1 MSERVE
7 VSVVI
12 PTHNRP
18 ELLRKAVDGALSQG
32 LAPDRYE
39 VIVVDNAS
47 DRDTRTAVEPW
58 LGDGR
63 VRYLLEPSV
72 GLSHARNAGW
82 RAAQGSI
89 VAFLDDDAI
98 PAADWLERIIEAFES
113 RAPAP
118 GCVGGRVLPIWES
131 PRPSWIHDALL
142 TGLTVIDWG
151 PHAKALHDLRRE
163 WLVGANMAFR
173 TELLRRLGGFVPG
186 LDRSGTRMLSSGD
199 VHMTLKVQQAGHTCW
214 YDPGIVVQHHI
225 PRARLTKR
233 WFRHRYY
240 AQGLSDAVLDVLESE
255 RSRIGRLSRAG
266 WLAIRL
272 LSSPRKLLSLL
283 RAGDDPRRFAQH
295 CFSLIEVGHIVGL
308 LGKGER

>member
-1 MSERVE
+1 MIERVE
-7 VSVVI
+7 ASVVI
-12 PTHNRP
+12 PTHCRP
-18 ELLRKAVDGALSQG
+18 ELLRKAVDGVLAQG

-47 DRDTRTAVEPW
+47 DDDTRRALEPW

-72 GLSHARNAGW
+72 GLSHARNTGW
-82 RAAQGSI
+82 RAAGGRI

-98 PAADWLERIIEAFES
+98 PAPDWLERIVEVFES
-113 RAPAP
+113 RTPTP

-131 PRPSWIHDALL
+131 PRPSWLDDALL
-142 TGLTVIDWG
+142 TGLTIIDWG
-151 PHAKALHDLRRE
+151 PHAQALHELHKR

-173 TELLRRLGGFVPG
+173 TEVLQGLGGFVPG

-199 VHMTLKVQQAGHTCW
+199 VHMTLKVQEAGHECW
-214 YDPGIVVQHHI
+214 YDPRIVVHHHI

-240 AQGLSDAVLDVLESE
+240 AQGLSDAVMDVLESE
-255 RSRIGRLSRAG
+255 RSRFGRLSRAG
-266 WLAIRL
+266 ALAIRL
-272 LSSPRKLLSLL
+272 LSSPRKLMSLL

-295 CFSLIEVGHIVGL
+295 CFSLIELGHIVGL
-308 LGKGER
+308 LRAGER